1 MQPLQKGKAWSEWFH
16 VEELGGQYATKVIL
30 VNVVELEVLVKQS
43 KHEQNYQQLDNN
55 PSYDNRRRKVKD
67 GETIKKEETKVGET
81 IKGFD
86 IIKMDNPT
94 KMGITK
100 MVIIEM
106 NGIGKV
112 GIWSV
117 FAIEKDIRGMIVIAE
132 QYTHLENENK
142 NSQLKIGVNV
152 VIVEQYTPIIPTF
165 VAIKN

>member
-1 MQPLQKGKAWSEWFH
+1 
-16 VEELGGQYATKVIL
+16 
-30 VNVVELEVLVKQS
+30 
-43 KHEQNYQQLDNN
+43 
-55 PSYDNRRRKVKD
+55 
-67 GETIKKEETKVGET
+67 
-81 IKGFD
+81 
-86 IIKMDNPT
+86 MDNPT

-106 NGIGKV
+106 KGIGKV